1 MAKRL
6 FAVVMVVYLIIDFF
20 LTPYG
25 GLETRTLT
33 NATTTALA
41 TVGLL
46 FVGLA
51 LIIASLVSLAV
62 GPRRSSILAIVG
74 ALLYFPV
81 FLADYT
87 GQFSASPAPS
97 AIASLEIVQALV
109 AIVII
114 LLALQS
120 RRETARG
127 MA

>member
-6 FAVVMVVYLIIDFF
+6 FAVVMIVYLILDFF
-20 LTPYG
+20 LTPFG
-25 GLETRTLT
+25 GLETRTF
-33 NATTTALA
+33 ATTTTTGYA

-51 LIIASLVSLAV
+51 LIVASLVSLAI
-62 GPRRSSILAIVG
+62 GPRRSSVLAIVG

-87 GQFSASPAPS
+87 GQFSSVPAPS

-120 RRETARG
+120 RRETARS
-127 MA
+127 M

>member
-6 FAVVMVVYLIIDFF
+6 FAIVMVVYLVIDFL

-25 GLETRTLT
+25 GLETRTF
-33 NATTTALA
+33 AAVTTTGLA

-51 LIIASLVSLAV
+51 LIVASLVLLAV
-62 GPRRSSILAIVG
+62 KSRRSSTLAIIG
-74 ALLYFPV
+74 ALLYFPA
-81 FLADYT
+81 FFADYT
-87 GQFSASPAPS
+87 GQFSASPPPA

-109 AIVII
+109 AIVTI

-120 RRETARG
+120 RRETGRG
-127 MA
+127 L

>member
-6 FAVVMVVYLIIDFF
+6 FAVVMVVYLILDFF
-20 LTPYG
+20 LTPFG
-25 GLETRTLT
+25 GLETRTLA
-33 NATTTALA
+33 NTTTTGYA

-46 FVGLA
+46 FLGLA
-51 LIIASLVSLAV
+51 LIIASLVSLAI
-62 GPRRSSILAIVG
+62 GPRRSSVLAIVG

-120 RRETARG
+120 RRETARS
-127 MA
+127 M

>member
-6 FAVVMVVYLIIDFF
+6 FAVVMVVYLILDVF
-20 LTPYG
+20 LTPFG
-25 GLETRTLT
+25 GLETRTLA

-46 FVGLA
+46 FVGLI

-62 GPRRSSILAIVG
+62 GPRRSSLLAIVG

-114 LLALQS
+114 LVAISS
-120 RRETARG
+120 RRDAMRST
-127 MA
+127 

>member
-1 MAKRL
+1 MAKRI
-6 FAVVMVVYLIIDFF
+6 FAIVMVVYLILDIF

-25 GLETRTLT
+25 GFETRTLA
-33 NATTTALA
+33 NTTTVGLA

-51 LIIASLVSLAV
+51 LIIASLVSLAI
-62 GPRRSSILAIVG
+62 GPRRSSTLAIVG
-74 ALLYFPV
+74 ALLYFPA

-87 GQFSASPAPS
+87 KQFSGSPAPA

-120 RRETARG
+120 RRETARS
-127 MA
+127 M

>member
-6 FAVVMVVYLIIDFF
+6 FAVVMIVYLIIDFF
-20 LTPYG
+20 LTPFG
-25 GLETRTLT
+25 GLETRTLA
-33 NATTTALA
+33 NVTTTGYA

-51 LIIASLVSLAV
+51 LIIASLVSLAI

-87 GQFSASPAPS
+87 GQFSTSPVPS

-109 AIVII
+109 AIVVI
-114 LLALQS
+114 LVALQS
-120 RRETARG
+120 RRDTARS
-127 MA
+127 M

>member
-6 FAVVMVVYLIIDFF
+6 FAVVMIVYLIIDVL
-20 LTPYG
+20 LTPFG
-25 GLETRTLT
+25 TLETRSF
-33 NATTTALA
+33 ASTTTTGYA
-41 TVGLL
+41 TLGLL

-51 LIIASLVSLAV
+51 LIIASLVSLAI
-62 GPRRSSILAIVG
+62 GPRRSSILGIVG

-87 GQFSASPAPS
+87 GQFSTSPAPS

-114 LLALQS
+114 LVAISS
-120 RRETARG
+120 RRDAMRST
-127 MA
+127 

>member
-1 MAKRL
+1 MPKRL

-20 LTPYG
+20 LTPFG
-25 GLETRTLT
+25 GLETRTLA
-33 NATTTALA
+33 NTTTTGYA

-51 LIIASLVSLAV
+51 LIVASLVSLAI

-74 ALLYFPV
+74 ALLYFPA

-114 LLALQS
+114 LVALQS
-120 RRETARG
+120 RRETARS
-127 MA
+127 M